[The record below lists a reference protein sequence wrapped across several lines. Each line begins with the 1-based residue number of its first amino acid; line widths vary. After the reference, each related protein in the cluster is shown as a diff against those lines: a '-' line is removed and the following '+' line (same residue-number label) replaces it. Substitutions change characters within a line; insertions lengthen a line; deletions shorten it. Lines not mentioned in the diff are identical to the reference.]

1 MVGTILFAL
10 GSLKAARHLHFRLLH
25 NILRLPVSFFDTTPL
40 GRIIN
45 RFSRDTDVIDAFLP
59 NMMRTWFSMAFA
71 LVGTIIVISYSTPIF
86 ISVIVPLMVVYYF
99 IQRFYIA
106 TSRQLKRIE
115 SITRSPIYSHFGE
128 SVNGQS
134 TIRAYN
140 EDRR

>member
-1 MVGTILFAL
+1 MIGTVLFAL
-10 GSLKAARHLHFRLLH
+10 GSLKAARNLHHRLLH
-25 NILRLPVSFFDTTPL
+25 NILRLSVSFFDTTPL

-45 RFSRDTDVIDAFLP
+45 RFSRDTDVIDALLP

-71 LVGTIIVISYSTPIF
+71 LLGTIIIISYSTPIF
-86 ISVIVPLMVVYYF
+86 LSVIIPLMVVYYF

-106 TSRQLKRIE
+106 TSRQLRRIE

-134 TIRAYN
+134 IIRAYT
-140 EDRR
+140 EEKR

>member
-1 MVGTILFAL
+1 L
-10 GSLKAARHLHFRLLH
+10 GSLKAARLLHFRLLH

-45 RFSRDTDVIDAFLP
+45 RFSRDTDVIDAYLP

-71 LVGTIIVISYSTPIF
+71 LIGTIIVISYSTPIF
-86 ISVIVPLMVVYYF
+86 IGVILPLMVVYYF

-140 EDRR
+140 EDTR